1 MRRAQQRYK
10 VAIARCDSAEQTL
23 IEGLRSATKKAGV
36 AIGIENA
43 IKGAINDRIAFYN
56 SLMAQER
63 FKIMSHCKAT
73 IEALQTAIY
82 DSDKIDDERL
92 DNGTTNIDSLDSM
105 EYSTEVEQSSI
116 MYIRR

>member
-1 MRRAQQRYK
+1 
-10 VAIARCDSAEQTL
+10 
-23 IEGLRSATKKAGV
+23 
-36 AIGIENA
+36 
-43 IKGAINDRIAFYN
+43 
-56 SLMAQER
+56 
-63 FKIMSHCKAT
+63 MSHCKAT

-82 DSDKIDDERL
+82 DADKIDDERL